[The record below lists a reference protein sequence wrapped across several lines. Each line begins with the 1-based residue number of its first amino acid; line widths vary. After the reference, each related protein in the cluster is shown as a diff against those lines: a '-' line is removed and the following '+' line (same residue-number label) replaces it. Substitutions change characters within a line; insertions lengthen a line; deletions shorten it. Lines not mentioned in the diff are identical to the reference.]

1 VSATR
6 LQVRGQIASELETDR
21 KYQALASRMLK
32 LAESRAQSAD
42 VRGVQRVVTTI
53 KANDQALGALRP
65 DAVASM
71 IAAVEDQLDAAR
83 RLRLERDRW
92 ALRAPELRAY
102 RSAMAPSLDRLQQM
116 TPLLEDIKSL
126 SGSGPDAIG
135 VILDGAARI
144 QKVLARLEPP
154 SELRDV
160 HNLFTS
166 AVQLADNAAKIR
178 REAALTG
185 SINRA
190 WDASSAAAG
199 SLMLATKARTDLLV
213 ALRPPQVSQ

>member
-1 VSATR
+1 
-6 LQVRGQIASELETDR
+6 
-21 KYQALASRMLK
+21 
-32 LAESRAQSAD
+32 
-42 VRGVQRVVTTI
+42 
-53 KANDQALGALRP
+53 
-65 DAVASM
+65 M
-71 IAAVEDQLDAAR
+71 IAAVEDQLDGAR

-102 RSAMAPSLDRLQQM
+102 SSAMASSLDRLKLM
-116 TPLLEDIKSL
+116 MPLLEDIKSL

-160 HNLFTS
+160 HSLFTS

-199 SLMLATKARTDLLV
+199 ALMLATKARTDLLV